1 MNLNFDPIV
10 LCEWLPNKVISLSE
24 YNSMISYFLRK
35 DSPKFINIDKC
46 IKEYEN
52 AKSVHIKKSPD

>member
-1 MNLNFDPIV
+1 MNLNFDPPV
-10 LCEWLPNKVISLSE
+10 LCEWLPDKVIRLSE

-35 DSPKFINIDKC
+35 GSPKFIDKC

-52 AKSVHIKKSPD
+52 AKSVYIKKSPD